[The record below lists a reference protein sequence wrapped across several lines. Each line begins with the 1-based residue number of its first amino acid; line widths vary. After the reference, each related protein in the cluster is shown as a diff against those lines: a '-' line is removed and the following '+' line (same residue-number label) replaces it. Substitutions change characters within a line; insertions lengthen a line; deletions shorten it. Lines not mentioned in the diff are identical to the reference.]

1 MRNNEKF
8 GKMEHNN
15 KNNKI
20 MKGKYLLGAFGMA
33 IIGAFVALFVFTR
46 LIDKPSAKVGKD
58 TASLNIVEARPIL
71 TSLQQQDTQV
81 DLTYAAE
88 QAVHAVVSVRTS
100 TMVSGQYDNPIME
113 FFYGRSQRQPREM
126 KGLGSGVIIS
136 EDGYIITN
144 NHVVEDAEK
153 INIKL
158 NDNREFEARIIGRDP
173 STDIALLKIKADNL
187 SYMKYGDSDQLRLG
201 EWVLAVGNP
210 LYLYSTVTAGIVSA
224 KGRNLG
230 LIDDN
235 YKIESFIQTDAA
247 LNPGNSGGALVN
259 TKGLLVGITSAI
271 ITPSGTFAGYS
282 FAIPVTIVRKV
293 VEDLKQYGEVQRAFI
308 GVKISDVTPELI
320 DKENLK
326 LDAVKGVYLSEVTEG
341 GAALEAGLKV
351 KDVIV
356 KFNGVSVGTV
366 AELQEQIGKFRPGD
380 KADVT
385 YIRNGKENTVS
396 IVLRNYDNT
405 TKFVAPGEGA
415 GVVFGARLESLNSE
429 EKGMYRIDYGVKV
442 TELNDGRFKELGIKK
457 GYIILTINGKKVKA
471 ASDVKEFTNNGQN
484 LTSLEGYQSNGTYF
498 SYSFRK

>member
-1 MRNNEKF
+1 MEQNNQ
-8 GKMEHNN
+8 N
-15 KNNKI
+15 KKAVR
-20 MKGKYLLGAFGMA
+20 GKYLLGALVMSV
-33 IIGAFVALFVFTR
+33 IGAFVALFVYTR
-46 LIDKPSAKVGKD
+46 LIDKPSERIGKD
-58 TASLNIVEARPIL
+58 TARLSIIEAQPIL
-71 TSLQQQDTQV
+71 TSLQQQDGQV

-113 FFYGRSQRQPREM
+113 FFYGRGQRQPREM

-136 EDGYIITN
+136 ADGYIITN

-153 INIKL
+153 INVKL
-158 NDNREFEARIIGRDP
+158 NDNREFEAHLIARDP

-210 LYLYSTVTAGIVSA
+210 FNLTSTVTAGIVSA
-224 KGRNLG
+224 RGRNLG
-230 LIDDN
+230 IIDDN

-271 ITPSGTFAGYS
+271 ITPSGAFAGYS
-282 FAIPVTIVRKV
+282 FAIPVNIVRKV

-308 GVKISDVTPELI
+308 GVTKIEDVTSDLI
-320 DKENLK
+320 EKESLK
-326 LDAVKGVYLSEVTEG
+326 LDEVKGVYLGGINEG
-341 GAALEAGLKV
+341 SSAADAGLKV
-351 KDVIV
+351 KDVITR
-356 KFNGVSVGTV
+356 FNGVSIGSV
-366 AELQEQIGKFRPGD
+366 AELQEQVGRYRPGD
-380 KADVT
+380 KAEIT
-385 YIRNGKENTVS
+385 YIRSGKENTVT
-396 IVLRNYDNT
+396 IVLKNYDNT

-415 GVVFGARLESLNSE
+415 GVVFGARLESLSPE
-429 EKGMYRIDYGVKV
+429 EKGMNRIDYGVKV
-442 TELNDGRFKELGIKK
+442 TELNDGRFKDLGIKK

-498 SYSFRK
+498 SYSFKR